1 MGVDPRL
8 FSKDQWTPLSKT
20 LLSSGHILIP
30 VERNLVDL
38 IWDDRPLP
46 PAHIIQPLEIE
57 YTGQNK
63 FLLLLKSFIQF

>member
-46 PAHIIQPLEIE
+46 PGHIIKPLEIE